1 MDEREGNVPEMT
13 NEEYRNKINDI
24 LKRIDDI
31 EFLNF
36 IYNFINSAIKKWL

>member
-1 MDEREGNVPEMT
+1 MDEREGKVLEMT
-13 NEEYRNKINDI
+13 NEEYRNKINDT
-24 LKRIDDI
+24 LKGIDNI